1 MFWKPFVG
9 ELPKNSQPEILP
21 DVDNVPGG
29 MFMTKERTKKGTKPR
44 IMNSETS
51 PEGDWIT
58 GLHPMDDLLRGE
70 RLPHIWCQGCGLGTA
85 LTSFISS
92 LKWLE
97 KRAGW
102 DLDKVAVVSG
112 IGCTGRI
119 AGYLRLDSFH
129 TTHGRAIPFATG
141 LKIANPELK
150 VVVLSGDGDI
160 AGIGGNHFIHAAR
173 RNLGITV
180 VCVNNFNY
188 GMTGGQVGPTT
199 PHEARGVTAQYGN
212 YEYPFNLPY
221 LAAASG
227 ASFVARWTALHARQ
241 LDWTLRKALSHT
253 GFSFVEIIAPC
264 STAYSRW
271 NKEGRGLDPEN
282 LRRRGLEVMKHYQQV
297 GRTEQGIHPKDA
309 HVKVN
314 EKGEVI
320 EIIEGEFLDEDR
332 PDFMGSMDRRIKLA
346 EKYWQRE
353 KKVLDSRSGLKIE
366 QKKQPRIEIQLGG
379 FGGQGIVS
387 AGKIIGMAAS
397 VYNNLEACFTQS
409 YGPEAR
415 GGAAGAQIVISSN
428 PIHHPHLTQPECMI
442 IMSRGAYDKYI
453 SNLQTGGVLL
463 IDDELVKL
471 PQDHR
476 TDITTLGIP
485 ATSIATEAGNN
496 RAANTAML
504 GFWTAIEGIVD
515 KTAMEKSVA
524 ESVPPKTIAVNL
536 DVFEIGYQKGLDL
549 KKE

>member
-1 MFWKPFVG
+1 
-9 ELPKNSQPEILP
+9 
-21 DVDNVPGG
+21 
-29 MFMTKERTKKGTKPR
+29 MTKEIVNVEEKPR
-44 IMNSETS
+44 IMTYEASS
-51 PEGDWIT
+51 EGDWIT

-97 KRAGW
+97 KKEGW

-119 AGYLRLDSFH
+119 AGYVRLDSFH

-150 VVVLSGDGDI
+150 VIVLSGDGDI

-199 PHEARGVTAQYGN
+199 PHEARAVTAQYGN

-227 ASFVARWTALHARQ
+227 ASFVARWTVLHARQ
-241 LDWTLRKALSHT
+241 LDWTLRKALSHS
-253 GFSFVEIIAPC
+253 GFSFVEVIAPC

-271 NKEGRGLDPEN
+271 NPEGRGLDPEN
-282 LRRRGLEVMKHYQQV
+282 LRRRGLEVMKHYQIV
-297 GRTEQGIHPKDA
+297 GRTEQDIHPKDA

-314 EKGEVI
+314 ERGEVI
-320 EIIEGEFLDEDR
+320 EIIEGEFLIESR
-332 PDFMGSMDRRIKLA
+332 PDFKAAMDQRVELA
-346 EKYWQRE
+346 EKYWLRE
-353 KKVLDSRSGLKIE
+353 KKVLENRDGLKVTK
-366 QKKQPRIEIQLGG
+366 KKQPRFEVQLGG

-387 AGKIIGMAAS
+387 AGKIIGMAAA
-397 VYNNLEACFTQS
+397 VYNDLEACFTQS

-415 GGAAGAQIVISSN
+415 GGAAGSQVVISSD
-428 PIHHPHLTQPECMI
+428 PIHHPHLTEPDSMI
-442 IMSRGAYDKYI
+442 IMSQGAYDKYI
-453 SNLQTGGVLL
+453 SSLRPGGVLL
-463 IDDELVKL
+463 VDEELVKL
-471 PQDHR
+471 PDEHR
-476 TDITTLGIP
+476 TEMLTLGLP
-485 ATSIATEAGNN
+485 ATSIAEEAGNN

-504 GFWTAIEGIVD
+504 GFWAAVEGIVD
-515 KTAMEKSVA
+515 KLALERSVT
-524 ESVPPKTIAVNL
+524 ESVPPKTVDVNIN
-536 DVFEIGYQKGLDL
+536 VFEIGYQKGLEL
-549 KKE
+549 NKE

>member
-1 MFWKPFVG
+1 MTTR
-9 ELPKNSQPEILP
+9 EISLI
-21 DVDNVPGG
+21 GK
-29 MFMTKERTKKGTKPR
+29 MR
-44 IMNSETS
+44 IMTYEKSA
-51 PEGDWIT
+51 EGDWET

-97 KRAGW
+97 KNQGW

-119 AGYLRLDSFH
+119 AGYIRLDSFH

-141 LKIANPELK
+141 LKLANPDLK
-150 VVVLSGDGDI
+150 VIVLSGDGDI

-199 PHEARGVTAQYGN
+199 PHEARAVTAQYGN

-227 ASFVARWTALHARQ
+227 ASFVARWTVLHARQ
-241 LDWTLRKALSHT
+241 LDWTLRKALVHP

-264 STAYSRW
+264 STAYARW
-271 NKEGRGLDPEN
+271 NTEGKGLDPEN
-282 LRRRGLEVMKHYQQV
+282 LRRRGLEVMKHYQNV

-309 HVKVN
+309 HVKVDQR
-314 EKGEVI
+314 GEIV
-320 EIIEGEFLDEDR
+320 EIIEGEFLDEAR
-332 PDFMGSMDRRIKLA
+332 PDFQDAINQRADQA
-346 EKYWQRE
+346 EKYWLREKGALDNRVDLPPKE
-353 KKVLDSRSGLKIE
+353 KKVR
-366 QKKQPRIEIQLGG
+366 RTEIQLGG
-379 FGGQGIVS
+379 FGGQGIMS
-387 AGKIIGMAAS
+387 AGKIIGMAAA

-415 GGAAGAQIVISSN
+415 GGAAGSQVVISSS
-428 PIHHPHLTQPECMI
+428 PIHHPHLTQPSSMI
-442 IMSRGAYDKYI
+442 IMSQGAYEKYVDE
-453 SNLQTGGVLL
+453 LAPGGVLL
-463 IDDELVKL
+463 IDNELVNL
-471 PQDHR
+471 PDDHR
-476 TDITTLGIP
+476 DDIKTLGIP
-485 ATSIATEAGNN
+485 ATRIAEEAGNN
-496 RAANTAML
+496 RAANTVML
-504 GFWTAIEGIVD
+504 GFWTAVEDIID
-515 KTAMEKSVA
+515 KKAMEESVA
-524 ESVPPKTIAVNL
+524 ESVPLKTVDLNL
-536 DVFEIGYQKGLDL
+536 MVFKTGYQQGLEL
-549 KKE
+549 TKA

>member
-1 MFWKPFVG
+1 
-9 ELPKNSQPEILP
+9 
-21 DVDNVPGG
+21 
-29 MFMTKERTKKGTKPR
+29 MTAERISGRTKPR
-44 IMNSETS
+44 IMTYEAS

-97 KRAGW
+97 KRKGW

-119 AGYLRLDSFH
+119 AGYVRLDSFH

-150 VVVLSGDGDI
+150 VIVISGDGDI

-199 PHEARGVTAQYGN
+199 PHEARAVTSQYGN

-227 ASFVARWTALHARQ
+227 ASYVARWTVLHARQ
-241 LDWTLRKALSHT
+241 LDWTLRKALTHT

-271 NKEGRGLDPEN
+271 NPEGKGLDPEN

-297 GRTEQGIHPKDA
+297 GRTENGLHPKDA

-314 EKGEVI
+314 ERGEIV
-320 EIIEGEFLDEDR
+320 EIIEGEFLLESR
-332 PDFMGSMDRRIKLA
+332 PDFEEAMNQRVETA
-346 EKYWQRE
+346 EKFWQRE
-353 KKVLDSRSGLKIE
+353 KAALDKRVSLPIKEKKV
-366 QKKQPRIEIQLGG
+366 PRTEIQLGG
-379 FGGQGIVS
+379 FGGQGIMS
-387 AGKIIGMAAS
+387 AGKIIGMAAA
-397 VYNNLEACFTQS
+397 VFNNLEACFTQS

-415 GGAAGAQIVISSN
+415 GGAAGSQVILSSK
-428 PIHHPHLTQPECMI
+428 PIHHPHLTQPTSMI
-442 IMSRGAYDKYI
+442 IMSQGAYDKYVD
-453 SNLQTGGVLL
+453 SLAPDGVLL
-463 IDDELVKL
+463 IDNELVKL
-471 PQDHR
+471 PLDHR
-476 TDITTLGIP
+476 TDIKILGIP
-485 ATSIATEAGNN
+485 ATKIAEEAGNN
-496 RAANTAML
+496 RAANTVML
-504 GFWTAIEGIVD
+504 GFWTAVEDILD
-515 KTAMEKSVA
+515 KKAMEESIT
-524 ESVPPKTIAVNL
+524 ESVPPKTADLNL
-536 DVFEIGYQKGLDL
+536 KVFRTGYKQGLAQVGR
-549 KKE
+549 

>member
-1 MFWKPFVG
+1 
-9 ELPKNSQPEILP
+9 
-21 DVDNVPGG
+21 
-29 MFMTKERTKKGTKPR
+29 MTVERTTNNKQARTMPF
-44 IMNSETS
+44 ETTL
-51 PEGDWIT
+51 EGDWIT

-97 KRAGW
+97 KNQGW

-119 AGYLRLDSFH
+119 AGYVRLDSFH

-141 LKIANPELK
+141 LKIANPDLK
-150 VVVLSGDGDI
+150 VIVISGDGDI

-199 PHEARGVTAQYGN
+199 PHEARAVTAQYGN

-241 LDWTLRKALSHT
+241 LDWTLRKALIHP

-271 NKEGRGLDPEN
+271 NPEGRGLDPEK
-282 LRRRGLEVMKHYQQV
+282 LRRRGLEVMKHYQII
-297 GRTEQGIHPKDA
+297 GRTEQNIHPKDA
-309 HVKVN
+309 HINVN
-314 EKGEVI
+314 EKGEIV
-320 EIIEGEFLDEDR
+320 EIVEGEFLVENR
-332 PDFMGSMDRRIKLA
+332 PDFQEAMDQRVDLA
-346 EKYWQRE
+346 EKFWLRE
-353 KKVLDSRSGLKIE
+353 KSILENRVDLKIE
-366 QKKQPRIEIQLGG
+366 KRKLPRREIQLGG
-379 FGGQGIVS
+379 FGGQGIMS
-387 AGKIIGMAAS
+387 AGNIIGLAAS
-397 VYNNLEACFTQS
+397 VYNDLEACFTQS

-415 GGAAGAQIVISSN
+415 GGAAGSQVVISSS
-428 PIHHPHLTQPECMI
+428 PIHHPHLTEPDSMI
-442 IMSRGAYDKYI
+442 MMSQGAYDKYI
-453 SNLQTGGVLL
+453 SGLKPDGLLL
-463 IDDELVKL
+463 IDDELVTL
-471 PQDHR
+471 PEDHR
-476 TDITTLGIP
+476 KDIRTLGIP
-485 ATSIATEAGNN
+485 ATRIAETAGNN
-496 RAANTAML
+496 RAANSVML
-504 GFWTAIEGIVD
+504 GFWTAVEGIVD
-515 KTAMEKSVA
+515 KNALEQAIA
-524 ESVPPKTIAVNL
+524 ESVPSKTVEINL
-536 DVFEIGYQKGLDL
+536 EVFEIGYQKGMELITA
-549 KKE
+549 

>member
-1 MFWKPFVG
+1 
-9 ELPKNSQPEILP
+9 
-21 DVDNVPGG
+21 
-29 MFMTKERTKKGTKPR
+29 MTAERIDGITKPR
-44 IMNSETS
+44 IMTYGAS

-97 KRAGW
+97 KRKGW

-119 AGYLRLDSFH
+119 AGYVRLDSFH

-150 VVVLSGDGDI
+150 VIVISGDGDI

-199 PHEARGVTAQYGN
+199 PHEARAVTAQYGN

-227 ASFVARWTALHARQ
+227 ASYVARWTVLHARQ
-241 LDWTLRKALSHT
+241 LDWTLRKALTHS

-271 NKEGRGLDPEN
+271 NPDGKGLDPEN
-282 LRRRGLEVMKHYQQV
+282 LHRRGLEVMKHYQQV
-297 GRTEQGIHPKDA
+297 GKTEHGLHPKDA

-314 EKGEVI
+314 EHGEVI
-320 EIIEGEFLDEDR
+320 EIIEGEFLLETR
-332 PDFMGSMDRRIKLA
+332 PDFEEAMNQRVGTA
-346 EKYWQRE
+346 EKFWLREKTALDKRVSLSIKE
-353 KKVLDSRSGLKIE
+353 KKV
-366 QKKQPRIEIQLGG
+366 PRTEIQLGG
-379 FGGQGIVS
+379 FGGQGIMS
-387 AGKIIGMAAS
+387 AGKIIGMAAAIF
-397 VYNNLEACFTQS
+397 NNLEACFTQS

-415 GGAAGAQIVISSN
+415 GGAAGSQVIISSS
-428 PIHHPHLTQPECMI
+428 PIHHPHLTEPISMI
-442 IMSRGAYDKYI
+442 IMSQGAYEKYVD
-453 SNLQTGGVLL
+453 SLAPEGVMLF
-463 IDDELVKL
+463 DNELVKL
-471 PQDHR
+471 PEDHR

-485 ATSIATEAGNN
+485 ATRIAEEAGNN
-496 RAANTAML
+496 RAANTVML
-504 GFWTAIEGIVD
+504 GFWTAVEGIID
-515 KTAMEKSVA
+515 QKAMEESIT
-524 ESVPPKTIAVNL
+524 ESVPPKTVDLNL
-536 DVFEIGYQKGLDL
+536 EVFRKGYQEGLARV
-549 KKE
+549 